1 MSLRGKFLAL
11 LAGACI
17 CVAPAFTASASAAAV
32 LPKGVVK
39 VTATE
44 GITEYRLA
52 NGLKVLLFPDAA
64 KPTVTVNVTYLVGS
78 RFENYGETGMAH
90 LLEHMMFKGTPRH
103 PAIDQDFNNRG
114 MQSNGST
121 WLDRTNFYE
130 VFPAGDDNLKW
141 AIDMEADRMVHSN
154 IARKDLDSEMTVVR
168 NEFESGENSPSGVML
183 KRMQSVAYDWHS
195 YGKATIGNR
204 SDIENVGID
213 NLRAFYHLY
222 YQPDNAVL
230 LIAGKFEPA
239 QTLAWVATAFG
250 KLPRP
255 KGKRPLFWTVEPTQD
270 GERSFAVRRAGDVQI
285 VEVGYKV
292 PSALH
297 PDADALTF
305 AAEILS
311 DTPNGRLYKQLVEPG
326 LAAQVFSQDL
336 SGVAPGLQMLGAVVK
351 KGQPLEPVRDA
362 LIAAVEGFSRQP
374 PTPEEMARVVR
385 NESNQIEKMLN
396 DPQEVGIAL
405 SDMIALGDWRL
416 LFQSRDML
424 SKVTAEQVAAVSEKY
439 FRRDNRIV
447 GLFIPEEHLQ
457 RAEISPAPTVAEVMK
472 DFKPTGQL
480 DAAEAFDPS
489 QANILARTQLS
500 RIGGLQLALLP
511 KKNRGHA
518 VSVAM
523 QLHWGDEKSLFG
535 KQTVSMLTAEML
547 LRGNAQY
554 TREQLADQ
562 MARLKMS
569 GDPYHF
575 ETTCANL
582 PAALRLAVQILRL
595 PSFPEKEFEQLRS
608 EILVGLESSRNDPR
622 TLAEQA
628 VAEHSD
634 HYPVGDWRATE
645 TIDAQIAALKATTLE
660 QVKAFYREFYGASH
674 GEIAIVG
681 DFDAAETAKV
691 LDESLAG
698 WTSAAPYAPV
708 KRSYADIAPMRKKLD
723 APDKENGFYAAHL
736 DLDLG
741 DGDDDYPALTLANY
755 IFGGGAGLDSR
766 LMERIRKK
774 DGLSYGGESSLD
786 AGLID
791 RAGSFSIS
799 AIAVPQNLNKL
810 DAAVSQELQRVL
822 KSGFTAEEVARAK
835 SGMLQQRGQTRAHDG
850 AIAYGWTTYLYL
862 GRTYAWSQ
870 AYEDKIKALTPE
882 QVTAAF
888 RKAIDPGKL
897 TIVLA
902 GDAKK
907 ERK

>member
-1 MSLRGKFLAL
+1 MSLRGKILAL

-17 CVAPAFTASASAAAV
+17 CVAPAFAASAAEA
-32 LPKGVVK
+32 LPHGVVK
-39 VTATE
+39 VTATD

-121 WLDRTNFYE
+121 TLDRTNFYE

-168 NEFESGENSPSGVML
+168 NEFESGENSPSSVML
-183 KRMQSVAYDWHS
+183 KRMQGVAYDWHS
-195 YGKATIGNR
+195 YGKPTIGNR

-213 NLRAFYHLY
+213 NLRAFYRLY

-239 QTLAWVATAFG
+239 RALGWVANAFG
-250 KLPRP
+250 KLPKPRT
-255 KGKRPLFWTVEPTQD
+255 KRPLFWTVEPTQD
-270 GERSFAVRRAGDVQI
+270 GERSFTVRRAGDVQI

-292 PSALH
+292 PSSLH
-297 PDADALTF
+297 PDADALSF
-305 AAEILS
+305 AAEILA

-336 SGVAPGLQMLGAVVK
+336 TGVAPGLQMLGAVVK

-362 LIAAVEGFSRQP
+362 LIAAVENFSRQP
-374 PTPEEMARVVR
+374 PTPEEMARVLR

-396 DPQEVGIAL
+396 DPQEVGITL
-405 SDMIALGDWRL
+405 SDVIALGDWRL
-416 LFQSRDML
+416 LFHSRNTLD
-424 SKVTAEQVAAVSEKY
+424 KVTAEQVAAVSAKY
-439 FRRDNRIV
+439 FRRDNRTV
-447 GLFIPEEHLQ
+447 GLFIPEEQPQ
-457 RAEISPAPTVAEVMK
+457 RAEIPPAPTLAEAMK
-472 DFKPTGQL
+472 DFKSANPQ

-500 RIGGLQLALLP
+500 RIGGLQLTLLP
-511 KKNRGHA
+511 KKNRGET

-535 KQTVSMLTAEML
+535 KQTVSALTAEML

-575 ETTCANL
+575 ETTRANL
-582 PAALRLAVQILRL
+582 TPALRLAAQILRQ

-628 VAEHSD
+628 VAEHFD
-634 HYPVGDWRATE
+634 HYPAGDWRAAQ
-645 TIDAQIAALKATTLE
+645 TIDRQIAEVKATTLE
-660 QVKAFYREFYGASH
+660 QVRAFYRDFYGASH

-681 DFDAAETAKV
+681 DFDAAEAAKV
-691 LDESLAG
+691 LEESLAG
-698 WTSAAPYAPV
+698 WASAAPYAPV
-708 KRSYADIAPMRKKLD
+708 KRTNADIAPMHKRLD
-723 APDKENGFYAAHL
+723 APDKENGFYTAHL

-766 LMERIRKK
+766 LMDRIRKK

-799 AIAVPQNLNKL
+799 AIAAPQNLNKL
-810 DAAVSQELQRVL
+810 DAAISQELQRVL
-822 KSGFTAEEVARAK
+822 KNGFTAEEVARAK
-835 SGMLQQRGQTRAHDG
+835 SGMLQQRAQTRAHDG
-850 AIAYGWTTYLYL
+850 AVAYGWITYLYL
-862 GRTYAWSQ
+862 GRTFAWSK

-888 RKAIDPGKL
+888 RKAIDPSKL
-897 TIVLA
+897 TVVIA

>member
-1 MSLRGKFLAL
+1 MSPQGKFLAL
-11 LAGACI
+11 LAS
-17 CVAPAFTASASAAAV
+17 AFLCAASAHATPAV
-32 LPKGVVK
+32 EAIPKGMTK
-39 VTATE
+39 VTATD

-121 WLDRTNFYE
+121 WIDRTNFYE

-141 AIDMEADRMVHSN
+141 ALDMEADRMVNSN

-183 KRMQSVAYDWHS
+183 KRMQSVAFDWHS

-213 NLRAFYHLY
+213 NLRAFYRLY

-230 LIAGKFEPA
+230 LIAGKFEPTR
-239 QTLAWVATAFG
+239 TLQWVANAFG
-250 KLPRP
+250 KLPKP
-255 KGKRPLFWTVEPTQD
+255 KRARPLFWTVEPTQD
-270 GERSFAVRRAGDVQI
+270 GERCFTVRRAGDIQI

-297 PDADALTF
+297 PDSDALSF

-336 SGVAPGLQMLGAVVK
+336 SGVAPGLQMLGAVVR
-351 KGQPLEPVRDA
+351 KGQPIEPARDA
-362 LIAAVEGFSRQP
+362 LLAAVENFYKQP

-405 SDMIALGDWRL
+405 SDVIALGDWRL
-416 LFQSRDML
+416 LFHGRAML
-424 SKVTAEQVAAVSEKY
+424 QKITAEQVAAVSAKY
-439 FRRDNRIV
+439 FRRDNRTL
-447 GLFIPEEHLQ
+447 GEFIPEDQAQ
-457 RAEISPAPTVAEVMK
+457 RAEIPVAPAVTEVMK
-472 DFKPTGQL
+472 EFVPSREL
-480 DAAEAFDPS
+480 DAAETFDPS
-489 QANILARTQLS
+489 QANIEARTQLS
-500 RIGGLQLALLP
+500 HVGGLQLALLP
-511 KKNRGHA
+511 KKNRGQT
-518 VSVAM
+518 VSVAL

-535 KQTVSMLTAEML
+535 KQTISGLTAEML

-562 MARLKMS
+562 MARLKMN

-575 ETTCANL
+575 ETTRANL
-582 PAALRLAVQILRL
+582 SAALRLAAQILKQ
-595 PSFPEKEFEQLRS
+595 PTFPEKEFEQLRN

-628 VAEHSD
+628 IAEHFD
-634 HYPVGDWRATE
+634 HYPAGDWRAAE
-645 TIDAQIAALKATTLE
+645 SIDQQIAAVKATTLE
-660 QVKAFYREFYGASH
+660 QVKAFHHEFYGASH

-681 DFDAAETAKV
+681 DFDPAEAAKA
-691 LDESLAG
+691 LDETLLG
-698 WTSAAPYAPV
+698 WNSAAPYALV
-708 KRSYADIAPMRKKLD
+708 KRTIADIAPIHKKLD
-723 APDKENGFYAAHL
+723 APDKENGFYTAHVEL
-736 DLDLG
+736 DLSDT
-741 DGDDDYPALTLANY
+741 DDSYPALALANY

-766 LMERIRKK
+766 LMARIRKK

-786 AGLID
+786 PGTID

-799 AIAVPQNLNKL
+799 AIAAPQNLNKL
-810 DAAVSQELQRVL
+810 DVAVAQELQRVL

-835 SGMLQQRGQTRAHDG
+835 SGMLQQRAQTRAQDG
-850 AIAYGWTTYLYL
+850 AVAYGWITYLYL
-862 GRTYAWSQ
+862 GRTFAWSK
-870 AYEDKIKALTPE
+870 AYEDKIRALTPE

-888 RKAIDPGKL
+888 RKVIDPAKL
-897 TIVLA
+897 SVAIA